1 MKETTLKNRPSGK
14 GTVKMRPASGT
25 TGIEILD
32 VDLREPLPEQSVSE
46 ILWALGMWGAVF
58 FRNQDL
64 TPEQQIAFAKQFGP
78 VEGSTGPSNLG
89 SVGGYPELNEIRRDP
104 ADARNPGGYWHADQC
119 FKKEP
124 PLGTILY
131 ARELPDRGGDTMFAH
146 MGAVCEQL
154 SDGLMASLRTMRAIH
169 DRVLVYG
176 RAGKYLPGITHE
188 DYAALQVKYAG
199 VVATQP
205 VIVRHPETGQE
216 ILFINPVYTDRFEG
230 WTREES
236 HPLMHYLCDLAT
248 RPENICRFRWEEGS
262 LAFWDNRT
270 ALHYAVDDYPGQAR
284 VMHRCVV
291 RGSQLEP
298 A

>member
-1 MKETTLKNRPSGK
+1 MNGTTPNNQPLGN
-14 GTVKMRPASGT
+14 GTVKMRPVSGT
-25 TGIEILD
+25 TGVEILD
-32 VDLREPLPEQSVSE
+32 VDLRKPLPEQSVSE
-46 ILWALGMWGAVF
+46 IRWALGMWGAAF

-64 TPEQQIAFAKQFGP
+64 TPEQQIAFAKQFGQ

-89 SVGGYPELNEIRRDP
+89 SVSGYPELNEIRRDP
-104 ADARNPGGYWHADQC
+104 DDARNPGGYWHSDQC

-131 ARELPDRGGDTMFAH
+131 ARQLPDRGGDTMFAH
-146 MGAVCEQL
+146 MGAAYEQL
-154 SDGLMASLRTMRAIH
+154 SDGLKATLRTMRAIH

-176 RAGKYLPGITHE
+176 RDGKYLPGITPG

-199 VVATQP
+199 AVATQP

-230 WTREES
+230 WTHEES
-236 HPLMHYLCDLAT
+236 LPLMRYLCDRAT

-270 ALHYAVDDYPGQAR
+270 ALHYAVDDYPSQAR

-291 RGSQLEP
+291 CGPQLEP